1 MTKEEKPRNPP
12 KKRSRKKK
20 LLVWLAVD
28 MTVAAVVIGLLV
40 HAPSS
45 YRPSPIDPAAYEP
58 GQVHPYLTR
67 LSSDFYNGAQMQDPF
82 DFVVDQ
88 DRLNQAIADWFEQA
102 NDVSLYCPVVVFED
116 GMAVF
121 MATADVKGFEFIV
134 TIAVEPRIDAQGMM
148 SLHVSKV
155 KVGSMALTPIA
166 RFIAGQMY
174 EQRVAEGVVDA
185 EQWRAKLAAGL
196 LGAEAFD
203 PVIKAEDKKVR
214 VQAVSADRGK
224 LVVRFAPTR

>member
-1 MTKEEKPRNPP
+1 MI
-12 KKRSRKKK
+12 
-20 LLVWLAVD
+20 WLAVD
-28 MTVAAVVIGLLV
+28 MIVAAVVIGLLV
-40 HAPSS
+40 NTPAA
-45 YRPSPIDPAAYEP
+45 YKPSPIDPAAYEP

-67 LSSDFYNGAQMQDPF
+67 LSSDFYNGAQMQEPF

-88 DRLNQAIADWFEQA
+88 GRLNEAIADWFEQA
-102 NDVSLYCPVVVFED
+102 NDVSLYCPAVVFQ
-116 GMAVF
+116 GGSAVF
-121 MATADVKGFEFIV
+121 MATADLKGFEFIV

-148 SLHVSKV
+148 SLHVNKV

-166 RFIAGQMY
+166 RLIAGQMY
-174 EQRVAEGVVDA
+174 GQRVAEGLIDA
-185 EQWRAKLAAGL
+185 DHWRAKLAAGL
-196 LGAEAFD
+196 LGAETFD